1 MKKFFYQLV
10 VILMA
15 ILPIAFV
22 SCSDDDDEVL
32 SSNDLVGTW
41 KWDSFGGNEMEDFFG
56 NQYLQFSA
64 NGQFVE
70 VDIYNDEVDVTRG
83 EWRRSGNTI
92 TISAK
97 GSITTTTEIFGL
109 TSTDLI
115 LVTLGIPMSYKR
127 VDDSDIEQYLN

>member
-70 VDIYNDEVDVTRG
+70 VDIYNDEVEPHEGTIRVIKLSETDDLDGKTRSNN
-83 EWRRSGNTI
+83 RS
-92 TISAK
+92 
-97 GSITTTTEIFGL
+97 L
-109 TSTDLI
+109 
-115 LVTLGIPMSYKR
+115 
-127 VDDSDIEQYLN
+127 